1 MMNNV
6 IEHIEY
12 LVRRHDCVVIPS
24 LGAFIAHYQPARY
37 DDIASLFYPPSRD
50 VSFNISVDHND
61 GLLISSISR
70 RKQISFARA
79 SKIVEEEV
87 AEMKSCLERE
97 GAISLGNVGR
107 FIRQEESTLIFEPS
121 VSIVDFE
128 TSCLSAI
135 SAEPL
140 IQETAED
147 GARKAEKIAVKPKR
161 RFMPI
166 VAKAAAAVAV
176 AVSIGVALMMPT
188 LFTREGD
195 QYASLSPSTKVVV
208 TEHASKP
215 AVAETSSDVEIE
227 EISDAE
233 KPASINDNAE
243 FPDNENAGTFATVE
257 EAAVVVPV
265 SEVKEA
271 SAKTPRYCL
280 VVASLASLRQA
291 ERYIAEVGDDS
302 LDVFVVD
309 GKYRV
314 YAAAGNTFEELA
326 SLKSSTQIGERYPDA
341 WVCRMK

>member
-24 LGAFIAHYQPARY
+24 WGAFIAHYQPARY
-37 DDIASLFYPPSRD
+37 DDAESLFYPPSRD
-50 VSFNISVDHND
+50 ISFNVNVDHND

-79 SKIVEEEV
+79 SKIVEDEV
-87 AEMKSCLERE
+87 AEMKGCLERE
-97 GAISLGNVGR
+97 GSISLGNVGR
-107 FIRQEESTLIFEPS
+107 FVRQEESTLIFEPS
-121 VSIVDFE
+121 ASIVDYE
-128 TSCLSAI
+128 TSCFSAI
-135 SAEPL
+135 SVEPL
-140 IQETAED
+140 MKESDEEVVRQNENRI
-147 GARKAEKIAVKPKR
+147 VKPKR

-176 AVSIGVALMMPT
+176 AVSVGVALMMPA

-195 QYASLSPSTKVVV
+195 QYASLSPSANVVV
-208 TEHASKP
+208 TEHASLP
-215 AVAETSSDVEIE
+215 AVSETSAAAEIE
-227 EISDAE
+227 EISVSEMSEDNVE
-233 KPASINDNAE
+233 LTDNGNAE
-243 FPDNENAGTFATVE
+243 ASPIIEETVTADIVQE
-257 EAAVVVPV
+257 E
-265 SEVKEA
+265 KETPIKRA
-271 SAKTPRYCL
+271 PRYCL
-280 VVASLASLRQA
+280 VVASLASQRQV

-314 YAAAGNTFEELA
+314 YAAVGNTFDELVT
-326 SLKSSTQIGERYPDA
+326 LKSSTPIGERYPDA